1 MKKLLLGIAMLALAC
16 GQARAQEAWQ
26 PPRTP
31 DGKPDLQGTWSN
43 ASLTTLER
51 PAQFKTQT
59 IPADRAQQMEQARA
73 RMMAASN
80 APSNPNEGA
89 PTDGN
94 ANAGYNAFWIDPG
107 SKLASV
113 KGELRTSWIVEPASG
128 RIPYKPG
135 ASRGGGYAITNF
147 DGPETRPQAERCV
160 IGFSGSYG
168 PVMQNSMYNN
178 TMQFVQTPSH
188 VMIQVEMIHDVRVI
202 PIVGSKAEAKHSNVP
217 KWGGDSVGWYEGNTL
232 VVQTTNVHQSQRGM
246 ITADG
251 KLTERFTRWD
261 DKQITYEFEVDDPAL
276 YSQVWKGEM
285 ALNASQPMYEYACHE
300 GNHAMPGILGG
311 ARQLESEGKV
321 PGMGPGIAAGL
332 VLPRDETGGEGFN

>member
-107 SKLASV
+107 TQYGVVKGRRVRRGSSIHPTGAFRTPRPRRSTSKTGWRRYAARGTGRRSGRRASV
-113 KGELRTSWIVEPASG
+113 ASS
-128 RIPYKPG
+128 
-135 ASRGGGYAITNF
+135 AS
-147 DGPETRPQAERCV
+147 DRPQGHR
-160 IGFSGSYG
+160 
-168 PVMQNSMYNN
+168 
-178 TMQFVQTPSH
+178 
-188 VMIQVEMIHDVRVI
+188 
-202 PIVGSKAEAKHSNVP
+202 
-217 KWGGDSVGWYEGNTL
+217 
-232 VVQTTNVHQSQRGM
+232 
-246 ITADG
+246 
-251 KLTERFTRWD
+251 
-261 DKQITYEFEVDDPAL
+261 
-276 YSQVWKGEM
+276 
-285 ALNASQPMYEYACHE
+285 
-300 GNHAMPGILGG
+300 
-311 ARQLESEGKV
+311 
-321 PGMGPGIAAGL
+321 
-332 VLPRDETGGEGFN
+332 